1 MITIE
6 YEEIFSRFRNKVSDP
21 KELSLPVNDLIE
33 IYTER
38 LNSVIGNPRIRKL
51 FLTFNSNDE
60 LQQLNFELEYPEDDS
75 LDKSFVI
82 EIFVLGMIIEW
93 LEPQVNSII
102 HTSVMIGGKEEK
114 KILDN
119 HKNMIERL
127 DKLKKEL
134 NKKIRDYGYI
144 YNSYTNGGN

>member
-102 HTSVMIGGKEEK
+102 HTSVLIGGKEEK
-114 KILDN
+114 KN
-119 HKNMIERL
+119 
-127 DKLKKEL
+127 
-134 NKKIRDYGYI
+134 
-144 YNSYTNGGN
+144 T

>member
-102 HTSVMIGGKEEK
+102 HTSVLIGGKEEK

-119 HKNMIERL
+119 HKNMIDRL
-127 DKLKKEL
+127 NSLRKEF
-134 NKKIRDYGYI
+134 NKKIRDYGYV
-144 YNSYTNGGN
+144 YNSYIEGS

>member
-127 DKLKKEL
+127 DNLKIEF

-144 YNSYTNGGN
+144 YNSYVNGG

>member
-60 LQQLNFELEYPEDDS
+60 LQQLNFELEYPEDDL

-93 LEPQVNSII
+93 LEPQIDSII
-102 HTSVMIGGKEEK
+102 HTSVLIGGKEEK

-119 HKNMIERL
+119 HKNMIDRL
-127 DKLKKEL
+127 DNLRKEF

-144 YNSYTNGGN
+144 YNSYTNGG